1 MKEVFKVLGLIVL
14 SLIIY
19 ELTIRTYIFKEPP
32 QQTIEKEVVV
42 EIDKPVVVYRTPPTV
57 PIVIGVTDTLVNP
70 NDYVYDYSKEVYSK
84 DSIPVKVEV
93 SGWGDLKDLKVT
105 TTHRETTRLVRDN
118 TLYIYGALHKPITG
132 DLREFYGLGI
142 DYTIKD
148 KIIVGSSFKSDLR
161 GSNYVGVKLGFKID

>member
-1 MKEVFKVLGLIVL
+1 MKEVLKVLGLIVL

-19 ELTIRTYIFKEPP
+19 ELTIRTYIFKETP

-42 EIDKPVVVYRTPPTV
+42 EIDKPVVVYRTIPPI
-57 PIVIGVTDTLVNP
+57 PIVIGITDTLINP

-93 SGWGDLKDLKVT
+93 SGWGDLNNIKVGT
-105 TTHRETTRLVRDN
+105 SYLEKTKYIRDN
-118 TLYIYGALHKPITG
+118 TMYLYGSYSKPISG

-148 KIIVGSSFKSDLR
+148 KIIVGSSLKSDLR
-161 GSNYVGVKLGFKID
+161 GNNYIGLKVGFKIN